1 MVIKLNRDSKL
12 RYFDNRDTSK
22 SSKLFWSECEYKP
35 YFSNKYVYSDC
46 KIILIEKEKVTNNSN
61 EVIKKETL
69 LINNDE
75 IAESFNKHLRETIET
90 SNTFE
95 WLSNNEDLLKEQ
107 LIAIIINISE
117 PSKYHENKEQ
127 I

>member
-12 RYFDNRDTSK
+12 RYFGNRHTSK
-22 SSKLFWSECEYKP
+22 SSKPFCSECEYKP
-35 YFSNKYVYSDC
+35 YFSSKYVYSDC
-46 KIILIEKEKVTNNSN
+46 KIILIEKKKVTNNSN

-69 LINNDE
+69 LTNNDE
-75 IAESFNKHLRETIET
+75 IAESFNKHLRKTIET

-95 WLSNNEDLLKEQ
+95 WISNNEDLLKEQ